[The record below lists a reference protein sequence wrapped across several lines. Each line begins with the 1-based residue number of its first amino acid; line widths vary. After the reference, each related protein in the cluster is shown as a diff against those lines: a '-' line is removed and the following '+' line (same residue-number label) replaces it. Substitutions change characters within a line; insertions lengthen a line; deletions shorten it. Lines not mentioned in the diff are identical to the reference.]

1 MAYLCK
7 RAPVAKFKRTPFVVI
22 KIQEVN
28 TVFTKEITKKTN
40 FSKQKIFTFIFAL
53 NFSANEI

>member
-1 MAYLCK
+1 
-7 RAPVAKFKRTPFVVI
+7 VAKFKRTPFVVI

-40 FSKQKIFTFIFAL
+40 FSKQKIFAFIFAL